1 MKKKKNDLFWNAII
15 KNYWIRTF
23 YNDRKKFFIVTK
35 VNFKSYENTRET
47 VLNSLKDLQVD
58 YLDMVLLH

>member
-1 MKKKKNDLFWNAII
+1 MRIKKNDLFKNAII

-23 YNDRKKFFIVTK
+23 CNDRKKFFIVTK
-35 VNFKSYENTRET
+35 VNFKSYENTKET